1 MITDEMLATAAKELI
16 WVIGTTFPDPSKNVH
31 HFSHRFRRKM
41 NQLVKKT
48 NHPVRYLW
56 TQRAAGFILVLFV
69 GFMII
74 FTVSPTVRASVIG
87 WIRERYES
95 YIEYF
100 FNDHLSESPESKEK
114 FDITSLPD
122 GFIESQRVDLD
133 GFCLVVYSNENGNNI
148 NFYYSKDP
156 EAGNIM
162 IREEDST
169 IVTERVNNYEADIYL
184 PNDPSNATSIIWYN
198 TEDNMMFYVSAV
210 CDMDTIIQ
218 MAESIKPE

>member
-1 MITDEMLATAAKELI
+1 MITDEMLATAAKELCL
-16 WVIGTTFPDPSKNVH
+16 VIGATFPDPSKNVH
-31 HFSHRFRRKM
+31 HFSLRFKRKM

-56 TQRAAGFILVLFV
+56 TQRVAGFILVLFV

-100 FNDHLSESPESKEK
+100 FDDHLSENPESKED
-114 FDITSLPD
+114 FYIASLPE

-133 GFCLVVYSNENGNNI
+133 GFSFVVYSNEKGNKI
-148 NFYYSKDP
+148 NFFYSKDP
-156 EAGNIM
+156 DAGNIM
-162 IREEDST
+162 VKEEGAT
-169 IVTERVNNYEADIYL
+169 ISATRINNYEADIYV
-184 PNDPSNATSIIWYN
+184 PNDPCNATGIIWYD
-198 TEDNMMFYVSAV
+198 TDKNMMFYIAATCNVE
-210 CDMDTIIQ
+210 DIIQ
-218 MAESIKPE
+218 LAESIR